1 MFTRIVKLTLKP
13 NAGQEFTN
21 MLDKTIIPL
30 LRKQPGFRDEL
41 LLVEPGAPE
50 VVAISL
56 WDSKESAEKYERAVF
71 PEVLESLARLMEGE
85 PRVETYL
92 LVYSTAHDIK
102 LGAVPLQ
109 EPNTTPQAG
118 VGG

>member
-1 MFTRIVKLTLKP
+1 MFTRHLTMKLRANVAT
-13 NAGQEFTN
+13 EFN
-21 MLDKTIIPL
+21 RTIEKEVLPM

-56 WDSKESAEKYERAVF
+56 WDSKESAEEYERAVF
-71 PEVLESLARLMEGE
+71 PEVLESLARLVEGE

-102 LGAVPLQ
+102 LGAIPLQ

>member
-1 MFTRIVKLTLKP
+1 MFTRIVKMTLKP

-21 MLDKTIIPL
+21 ALETTIIPV
-30 LRKQPGFRDEL
+30 LRKQPGFRDEM
-41 LLVEPGAPE
+41 LLVKPGAPE

-56 WDSKESAEKYERAVF
+56 WDSKESAERYERAVF
-71 PEVLESLARLMEGE
+71 PEVVKSLARLVEAA
-85 PRVETYL
+85 PRVETYA
-92 LVYSTAHDIK
+92 LVYSSAHNIG